1 MANETILMLPNVP
14 TALNGSEAIEIVQNG
29 TSYQTTSNAIAQL
42 YTTIGTLPTIS
53 AGYLLGNATTGSAP
67 ATGTSMS
74 SLLDVAFGST
84 QGGILYRGVGNWNFL
99 QPASSAGYALL
110 SGGPN
115 ADPYWQAEPGFGTV
129 QSVGVNTGSSNTNLV
144 TKIGSTIST
153 TNPITAIGTIS
164 IVDSPSFTSLTLTN
178 PLTAAN
184 GGTGIASLGT
194 GIATWLGTPSSANL
208 AAAVTDETGS
218 GLLVFNNGPTFIAP
232 VLGAASATS
241 LTSAI
246 IYGGSGTG
254 SSLTLQSTSGNGS
267 TDSIVMK
274 VGNNGAITA
283 LTASTTG
290 QVTVPFLATSSSIS
304 VTPVLSFNAS
314 NASFVSGASV
324 SGSYLQS
331 LLQNKSGTA
340 GASTNYVLSNDLGT
354 DSTYYGEFGMNS
366 SVFSSGTPSDF
377 FSINNGVYFSG
388 HDGDIT
394 IGSGNG
400 FKTYFAWGSAGGS
413 AHVIN
418 ASGALG
424 FNTNLAATSGTTG
437 FGTSGQPLISG
448 GSSASPAWGTLA
460 LGTANTNVSGTLTVT
475 NGGTGSGTLTLNG
488 VLYGNGTSAL
498 GVTAAGTTGQVFVG
512 TTSSAPSWTT
522 ALTGLTTVTATG
534 AITFN
539 TTTNNQSYTTTGAG
553 TITINSGTTG
563 SITNMGISGSTGS
576 FTTLTAS
583 STVTL
588 SPASANV
595 LLQPTGTGVVTIG
608 PATLGTI
615 NNMSVG
621 ATTASTGAFT
631 TVTASTS
638 VLSPGA
644 GGIGYSTGA
653 GGTVTQGTS
662 KATAV
667 SLSKITGQIT
677 MNGAALAAGTI
688 VSFTLTNTTIAAT
701 DFVLVQHSSV
711 GTLGSYTCT
720 ASPAAGSAVIYVRNN
735 SAASLS
741 EAIVL
746 QFVVIKAVTA

>member
-1 MANETILMLPNVP
+1 MANVTLTNLPTV
-14 TALNGSEAIEIVQNG
+14 TALNGSEPLLGVQSGSSVQITTGQIASLALGAGGAPFPVSVGGTGVSTFPIANGIILGNG
-29 TSYQTTSNAIAQL
+29 TNALTQIAAPAGTNYVLVGSSGGSYSWQPTIPTTAGVDSISFGTTGLTPSTAQSGVI
-42 YTTIGTLPTIS
+42 TVAGTL
-53 AGYLLGNATTGSAP
+53 L
-67 ATGTSMS
+67 
-74 SLLDVAFGST
+74 
-84 QGGILYRGVGNWNFL
+84 
-99 QPASSAGYALL
+99 
-110 SGGPN
+110 
-115 ADPYWQAEPGFGTV
+115 
-129 QSVGVNTGSSNTNLV
+129 
-144 TKIGSTIST
+144 
-153 TNPITAIGTIS
+153 
-164 IVDSPSFTSLTLTN
+164 PS
-178 PLTAAN
+178 N
-184 GGTGIASLGT
+184 GGTGITSLGS

-208 AAAVTDETGS
+208 ATAMTDETGS
-218 GLLVFNNGPTFIAP
+218 GLLVFNNTPTFITP
-232 VLGAASATS
+232 VLGAATATS
-241 LTSAI
+241 ITSPT
-246 IYGGSGTG
+246 IYGGSGAAST
-254 SSLTLQSTSGNGS
+254 LTLQSTSGVGT
-267 TDSIVMK
+267 TDSILLK

-283 LTASTTG
+283 LSASTTG

-314 NASFVSGASV
+314 NASFASGASV

-377 FSINNGVYFSG
+377 FSLNSGIYFSG

-437 FGTSGQPLISG
+437 FGTSGQPLISA
-448 GSSASPAWGTLA
+448 GSAAAPAWGTLA

-475 NGGTGSGTLTLNG
+475 NGGTGAGTLTLNG
-488 VLYGNGTSAL
+488 VLYGNGTSAIQA
-498 GVTAAGTTGQVFVG
+498 TAVGTTGQVLVG
-512 TTSSAPSWTT
+512 TSASAPSWTT

-539 TTTNNQSYTTTGAG
+539 TTTNNQSYTTTSTG
-553 TITINSGTTG
+553 TITISSGTTG
-563 SITNMGISGSTGS
+563 SISNMSISGSTGS

-588 SPASANV
+588 SPANANV

-638 VLSPGA
+638 VLSPGT

-677 MNGAALAAGTI
+677 MNGAALAAATI

-711 GTLGSYTCT
+711 GTLGGYTCT
-720 ASPAAGSAVIYVRNN
+720 ATPAAGSATIYVRNN
-735 SAASLS
+735 TAGSLS